1 MKANPEKPLE
11 DCSKMKLTPD
21 LVEGAYQFINKST
34 RDRELDLRDYKINVI
49 ENLGATL
56 DQFDCIDM
64 TGNDV
69 RRLDGFP
76 LLSRLKR

>member
-1 MKANPEKPLE
+1 
-11 DCSKMKLTPD
+11 MKLTPD

-64 TGNDV
+64 TSNDV